1 VAGTSADLLDAARA
15 ALGAGDFAAAR
26 VAVDAALGAGH
37 GDPRV
42 HRLDGDLCVLDA
54 RYDEA
59 GAAYAAAFR
68 GLRDAGAAREAAQ
81 VAIELARLH
90 GSDLDRPATARG
102 WIERARALLDGEG
115 PCAEQ
120 GRLELALMACDR
132 PDVDD
137 LLVSADR
144 ALAVARAVGDP
155 ALEAQA
161 LADGGLALVS
171 KGRTDQGFARLD
183 AALAAISG
191 GDVDQVTA
199 GICFCSMLTACD
211 RVGDVRRAEEWS
223 ALVADLLAPL
233 DGRPRALHVHCRVA
247 YGSVLSAAGR
257 WPEAE
262 ALMIE
267 ALGPDEAP
275 NPEHRA
281 LNVAHLAGLWLEQG
295 RVDEAAELLTPFEDW
310 VTACEPLARVHLRR
324 GELELAAAVLRRGLS
339 ELVGDAV
346 RAAPLLATLV
356 EVELA
361 RGDRDAA
368 AAAAGNLAGLA
379 AAVDVLSV
387 RADAAVAA
395 GRVAAAAASDSGAAR
410 GAFADAK
417 ALLAGEDRPLALG
430 RVRLELA
437 RALDAAGDRPGAVAE
452 VRAAL
457 AGFERLGAVAARD
470 QAAALLRSWG
480 DTGRS
485 RPRDGAEL
493 ATALTPREREV
504 LALVAEGLTNAQ
516 VAERLYISPKT
527 AEHHVGRVLTK
538 LGVRSRAEAAAVA
551 VRLGLAGGGRGNGG
565 AP

>member
-15 ALGAGDFAAAR
+15 ALGAGDFTAAR
-26 VAVDAALGAGH
+26 AAVDTALAAGDA
-37 GDPRV
+37 DPRV
-42 HRLDGDLCVLDA
+42 HRLDGDLRQFDG

-90 GSDLDRPATARG
+90 GSDLARPATARG

-115 PCAEQ
+115 PCVEQ

-137 LLVSADR
+137 LLASADR
-144 ALAVARAVGDP
+144 ALAVAREVGDP

-161 LADGGLALVS
+161 LADGGLALAS
-171 KGRTDQGFARLD
+171 KGRTHEGFARLD

-211 RVGDVRRAEEWS
+211 RVGDVGRAEEWS

-233 DGRPRALHVHCRVA
+233 EGRPRALHVHCRVA
-247 YGSVLSAAGR
+247 YGSVLCAAGR
-257 WPEAE
+257 WREAE

-275 NPEHRA
+275 NLEHRA

-295 RVDEAAELLTPFEDW
+295 RVDEAAELMAPFEDW
-310 VTACEPLARVHLRR
+310 VTVCEPLARVHLRR
-324 GELELAAAVLRRGLS
+324 GEPELAGAVLRRGLS

-346 RAAPLLATLV
+346 RAAPLLAALV
-356 EVELA
+356 DVELA
-361 RGDRDAA
+361 RGDRGAA
-368 AAAAGNLAGLA
+368 AASAGDLAELA
-379 AAVDVLSV
+379 AAVDLPPL

-395 GRVAAAAASDSGAAR
+395 GRVAAAGGDVGPAR
-410 GAFADAK
+410 SAFAEAK

-430 RVRLELA
+430 RVRLDLA

-493 ATALTPREREV
+493 TAALTPREREV

-551 VRLGLAGGGRGNGG
+551 VRSGLAGGGRGNGG